1 MEPLARS
8 ANILWWA
15 FAAAG
20 SLALAAAVVVLAGVA
35 TVALVTGAWQLATG
49 IGILVAIL
57 RGPGLRAALPFFAPA
72 VAGVLLG
79 IAALLL
85 PEDDPRISLIAVG
98 IWAVLAG
105 AGYLTVARVA
115 RAYGVPDGGL
125 YLVAWASIGIG
136 VIATTV
142 PAFTLGASAAAVAA
156 ALAASGV
163 VTLLASQRMRVL
175 PGAPPPVV
183 SKREQ
188 RRRERA
194 GDEG

>member
-1 MEPLARS
+1 MELLARS
-8 ANILWWA
+8 ANLLWPA
-15 FAAAG
+15 FAVAG
-20 SLALAAAVVVLAGVA
+20 GLGLAAAVVVLADV
-35 TVALVTGAWQLATG
+35 TSTALVTGAWQLVAG
-49 IGILVAIL
+49 IIILGAIL

-72 VAGVLLG
+72 AAGILVG
-79 IAALLL
+79 GAALLL

-115 RAYGVPDGGL
+115 RASRVPDGGL
-125 YLVAWASIGIG
+125 YLVAWASIAVG
-136 VIATTV
+136 VVATTM

-156 ALAASGV
+156 GMAAAGAL
-163 VTLLASQRMRVL
+163 TILASRTLRVL
-175 PGAPPPVV
+175 PSVAPAVI

-194 GDEG
+194 GDQG